1 MENGPMPIQFITI
14 GSALAIA
21 GYLIS
26 STAHAGLASRIASEV
41 APVIG
46 SKVTRKAVN
55 DQNKD
60 PVPPSDFERLS
71 NAIPA
76 DLTERQGKSASALI
90 SVVHRYRLGD
100 TLPLEQ
106 RVSSSDFKT
115 LISRFSEKVSKS
127 EKAKIEPVV
136 RLHMFCQRQAE
147 LFISSL
153 LPDSPQS
160 AAASSQSEYA
170 SNLKRCSNR
179 MNQIPG
185 IPPDFSLGY
194 SEILKK
200 FESAEVKAGLKALK
214 PGDST
219 LTSVSLMV
227 KGLKNVREQMDT
239 DFNSIFPRN

>member
-1 MENGPMPIQFITI
+1 MQKKLITTK
-14 GSALAIA
+14 SVFAMVA
-21 GYLIS
+21 YLVAS
-26 STAHAGLASRIASEV
+26 FAHAGLAGRIVSEV

-46 SKVTRKAVN
+46 SKVSRKAVN

-60 PVPPSDFERLS
+60 STPRSEFERLS
-71 NAIPA
+71 DAILG
-76 DLTERQGKSASALI
+76 DLTERQGKSASVLI
-90 SVVHRYRLGD
+90 SVVYRYRLGD
-100 TLPLEQ
+100 TLPPEL

-115 LISRFSEKVSKS
+115 LMSRFSDKVSKS

-147 LFISSL
+147 MFITSL
-153 LPDSPQS
+153 LPGSQQS
-160 AAASSQSEYA
+160 AAVSAQSEYA
-170 SNLKRCSNR
+170 SNLMRCSNR

-185 IPPDFSLGY
+185 VPPDFSLGY
-194 SEILKK
+194 TEILEK
-200 FESAEVKAGLKALK
+200 FGSSEVRTGLKTLK

-239 DFNSIFPRN
+239 DFKLIFPRN